1 MQQVLDGGA
10 EDVMAA
16 MHELSCKGLHVTAFA
31 ISGAS
36 NRIMATTA
44 TAQSTTYEAFF
55 ILNFFTLAMMRERER
70 ERERIGYG
78 TWVLAKASPAIY
90 RSSK

>member
-36 NRIMATTA
+36 NRSMATTA
-44 TAQSTTYEAFF
+44 IAQSTTYEAFF
-55 ILNFFTLAMMRERER
+55 ILNFFTLAMKKERER
-70 ERERIGYG
+70 EKIGYG
-78 TWVLAKASPAIY
+78 TWVLDKASPAIY

>member
-1 MQQVLDGGA
+1 MRYPQRHGLCSLSLVQQVLDGGA

-36 NRIMATTA
+36 NRSMATTA

-55 ILNFFTLAMMRERER
+55 ILNFFTLALKRDRERER
-70 ERERIGYG
+70 R
-78 TWVLAKASPAIY
+78 
-90 RSSK
+90 